1 VVVATGIR
9 AALGACAALPR
20 PAPTYI
26 EQRLWSRVVR
36 RGKQERREERRGWHP
51 RTAPM
56 KTHVNVGTIGH
67 VDHGKTTLTASI
79 LAVQAHAGLAR
90 TKSYADIA
98 KGGTVR
104 DESKTVTIAISHVE
118 YETESRHYAHID
130 CPGHADYVK
139 NMITGA
145 AQMDGA
151 ILLVD
156 GSQGPQHQTK
166 EHILLARQVG
176 VDRIVVFL
184 NKVDIADPE
193 LLELVVEETTEHLRL
208 QGYEGSPVVMGSAL
222 KALRDPAKDG
232 ACIREL
238 LAAMGAH
245 FPDPVRDFSAPFM
258 MPLEGVHT
266 IPGRGT
272 VVTGRIE
279 RGVLRLGETIEI
291 VGLVDSEAKP
301 RQVVVTGIQMFH
313 KDQPEARAGENCG
326 LLLRGVG
333 RDEVVRGQVL
343 IAPGSVKSRTRAKAE
358 LFVISQKEGGRH
370 TPIFPG
376 YRPQFFFG
384 TTDVTGA
391 IVDIGAGAKFI
402 TPGEHAE
409 VSLELQ
415 KAVGMEPG
423 MRFAVREGSRTVGA
437 GVILSVA

>member
-1 VVVATGIR
+1 MAASNLTIFAPGAKIR
-9 AALGACAALPR
+9 LAGC
-20 PAPTYI
+20 T
-26 EQRLWSRVVR
+26 QRQR
-36 RGKQERREERRGWHP
+36 KRGWQPHK
-51 RTAPM
+51 PM

-67 VDHGKTTLTASI
+67 VDHGKTTLTAAI
-79 LAVQAHAGLAR
+79 LAVQAHHGLAK

-104 DESKTVTIAISHVE
+104 DETKTVTINVSHVE
-118 YETESRHYAHID
+118 YESASRHYAHID
-130 CPGHADYVK
+130 CPGHADYIK

-176 VDRIVVFL
+176 VDKIVVFI
-184 NKVDIADPE
+184 NKVDISDPE
-193 LLELVVEETTEHLRL
+193 LLDLVVLEAVERL
-208 QGYEGSPVVMGSAL
+208 ELHGYKNSPVIRGSAL
-222 KALRDPAKDG
+222 KALRDPANEG
-232 ACIREL
+232 ACIQEL
-238 LAAMGAH
+238 VAAMDSH
-245 FPDPVRDFSAPFM
+245 FPEPKRNYDAPFM

-279 RGVLRLGETIEI
+279 RGVLKLGSTVEI
-291 VGLVDSEAKP
+291 VGFVDADSKP

-343 IAPGSVKSRTRAKAE
+343 IAPGSVKSHVKAQAE
-358 LFVISQKEGGRH
+358 LFVIPKEEGGRH
-370 TPIFPG
+370 TPIYPG
-376 YRPQFFFG
+376 YKPQFFFRNDG
-384 TTDVTGA
+384 RHG
-391 IVDIGAGAKFI
+391 
-402 TPGEHAE
+402 
-409 VSLELQ
+409 VSRRSLW
-415 KAVGMEPG
+415 
-423 MRFAVREGSRTVGA
+423 SRHDHPR
-437 GVILSVA
+437 